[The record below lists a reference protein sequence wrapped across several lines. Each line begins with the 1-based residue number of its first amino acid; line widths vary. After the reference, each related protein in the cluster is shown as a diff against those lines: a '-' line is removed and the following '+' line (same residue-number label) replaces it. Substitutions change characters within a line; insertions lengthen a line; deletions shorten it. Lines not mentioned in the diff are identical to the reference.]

1 MKDKP
6 EQAYAY
12 LDDILV
18 NVWGRNINWSIIVY
32 SVGGLS
38 VNRKALVR
46 NKFKSLCKI
55 NPSTGIAS

>member
-18 NVWGRNINWSIIVY
+18 NVWGRNINWLIIVY
-32 SVGGLS
+32 NVEGLS

-46 NKFKSLCKI
+46 NTFKSLCKI
-55 NPSTGIAS
+55 NSSTGIA